1 MSRAL
6 TALGLVLAL
15 AAPAAHAQELVRDEV
30 EAVVRDLLER
40 EPELVIEAIQR
51 FQAQQ
56 EAVRAAAT
64 EAAIETHRAALL
76 STEHPSAG
84 PADAAVTVVE
94 FFDYRCGYCR
104 RMLKPMAALM
114 AAHTDVRV
122 VYIDFP
128 VLGPDSLRAAQA
140 SLAAWD
146 QAPDAYVS
154 FHEALMSVDDL
165 SAPVIVDLAETHGLD
180 PDRLIEDMQSSAVRQ
195 RLEANYAIAQAI
207 GIEGTPA
214 FVIGDTLLPGAVPL
228 ERLEQAISTARGS

>member
-15 AAPAAHAQELVRDEV
+15 AVPAAHAQDLVRDEV

-51 FQAQQ
+51 FQANQ

-64 EAAIETHRAALL
+64 EAAIATHRAALL

-104 RMLKPMAALM
+104 RMLKPMAALK
-114 AAHTDVRV
+114 AAHADVRI

-140 SLAAWD
+140 SLAAWR
-146 QAPDAYVS
+146 QSPAAYVA
-154 FHEALMSVDDL
+154 FHEALMSADDL
-165 SAPVIVDLAETHGLD
+165 SAPVIAGLAETHGLD
-180 PDRLIEDMQSSAVRQ
+180 ADQLIEDMQSSAVRQ

-228 ERLEQAISTARGS
+228 ERLEHAISAARGS